1 MSEPLKI
8 HTKLNRTYNLRKIY
22 DYLEKVR
29 KSGIINMYGASP
41 LLYMG
46 KDRIEHEFKYK
57 HIGDEESYDE
67 VLEMAEEIKNE
78 LISGAM
84 ERVGTDNIRSL
95 ERKIQIDARDI
106 LMTWSKLKG
115 IVIRESKEDEYKP
128 HHFLRR
134 ITKDKLDEIVYDNI
148 KYMID
153 WSTGMEY
160 EDICE
165 SYELCEYDKFTEAM
179 MTIIIDDIE
188 KMIEVP
194 RDRQFYYGM
203 KNTIKKLYKPQL
215 QNAYDIINN
224 SNNTTNSSTFG
235 KYSREEQTESEIT
248 ERCWKGYTQKG
259 MKTMFGKRYPN
270 CVKVKK

>member
-1 MSEPLKI
+1 MSEALKL
-8 HTKLNRTYNLRKIY
+8 HTELNRTYNLRKIY

-84 ERVGTDNIRSL
+84 ERVGIDNIRSL
-95 ERKIQIDARDI
+95 ERKIQKDAQNI
-106 LMTWSKLKG
+106 LIVWSKLKG
-115 IVIRESKEDEYKP
+115 RVIRESKEDEYKP

-153 WSTGMEY
+153 WSSDMER

-165 SYELCEYDKFTEAM
+165 SYELCDYDQFAEAM
-179 MTIIIDDIE
+179 MTVIIDDLEKVIE
-188 KMIEVP
+188 IPHSMM
-194 RDRQFYYGM
+194 FYYGM
-203 KNTIKKLYKPQL
+203 KDTIKKLYKKELLKAQK
-215 QNAYDIINN
+215 IITKN
-224 SNNTTNSSTFG
+224 FD
-235 KYSREEQTESEIT
+235 
-248 ERCWKGYTQKG
+248 
-259 MKTMFGKRYPN
+259 
-270 CVKVKK
+270 